1 MVGLLLLTDCESLLL
16 FFVFLFGVGRLL
28 DMRLVSFL
36 EVTSTRQQI
45 DRDDNGEQDVDGRE
59 QDGLQCRNNQLREQ
73 EEAACERQN
82 NEDDSREN
90 RSSRNNYVDVVDG
103 LGRLSGIGGLV
114 GIDILIHN
122 ATSLAQNKV
131 VKDGFQDHLI

>member
-1 MVGLLLLTDCESLLL
+1 MLTDCESLLL

-59 QDGLQCRNNQLREQ
+59 QDGLQRRNNQLREQ
-73 EEAACERQN
+73 EEAARERQN
-82 NEDDSREN
+82 NENDSCEN

-103 LGRLSGIGGLV
+103 LGGLSGGFV
-114 GIDILIHN
+114 GIDVLIHN
-122 ATSLAQNKV
+122 AASLVQNKV